1 MGVAPATGRYR
12 TGGGRSEEGQQVR
25 IAITGSSGLI
35 GSALARSLED
45 DGHEVVALVRPGAD
59 PGPRTVRW
67 DPAAGEIDAPG
78 LEGLDGVVHLAGEP
92 VAARRW
98 TDAQKQ
104 RILESR
110 TTGTTL
116 LAATLAGL
124 DAPPPVL
131 VSASGM
137 DYYGD
142 RADELLTEA
151 SGRGEGFLADVTAA
165 WEGATGP
172 AAAAGIRVTTIR
184 TSLVLDASGGAL
196 ARMLPLFKLGVGGRI
211 GPGTQWW
218 SWITLDDEVRAIR
231 FLLEHEVPGPA
242 NLAAPGSVTNAEFT
256 EVLGQVL
263 RRPTILPVPLFG
275 PKLLLGAEL
284 ADNLLLTSK
293 RLAPAALADAGFE
306 FRHPDLETGLRA
318 VLDKPAA

>member
-1 MGVAPATGRYR
+1 
-12 TGGGRSEEGQQVR
+12 VR

-35 GSALARSLED
+35 GSALARSLEG
-45 DGHEVVALVRPGAD
+45 DGHDVLRLVRPGSGD
-59 PGPRTVRW
+59 SPGAVGW
-67 DPAAGEIDAPG
+67 DPSAGEIDAAG
-78 LEGLDGVVHLAGEP
+78 LDGLDGVVHLAGEP

-116 LAATLAGL
+116 LATTLAAL
-124 DAPPPVL
+124 HAPPPVL

-142 RADELLTEA
+142 RGDEVLTEA

-184 TSLVLDASGGAL
+184 TSIVLDPSGGAL
-196 ARMLPLFKLGVGGRI
+196 AKMLPLFKLGVGGRI

-231 FLLEHEVPGPA
+231 FLLENEVPGPA
-242 NLAAPGSVTNAEFT
+242 NLAAPDPVTNADFT
-256 EVLGQVL
+256 EVLGRVL
-263 RRPTILPVPLFG
+263 RRPTLLPVPRFG

-293 RLAPAALADAGFE
+293 RLSPAALLDAGFE
-306 FRHPDLETGLRA
+306 FHHPDLETGLRA
-318 VLDKPAA
+318 TLDKPA

>member
-1 MGVAPATGRYR
+1 
-12 TGGGRSEEGQQVR
+12 VR

-35 GSALARSLED
+35 GSALVRSLEG
-45 DGHEVVALVRPGAD
+45 DGHAVVRLVRPGSGD
-59 PGPRTVRW
+59 SPGAVGW
-67 DPAAGEIDAPG
+67 DPSAGEIDAAG

-116 LAATLAGL
+116 LATTLAGL

-142 RADELLTEA
+142 RGDEVLTEA

-165 WEGATGP
+165 WEGATAP

-184 TSLVLDASGGAL
+184 TSIVLDPSGGAL
-196 ARMLPLFKLGVGGRI
+196 AKMLPLFKLGVGGRI

-242 NLAAPGSVTNAEFT
+242 NLAAPGPVTNADFT
-256 EVLGQVL
+256 EVLGRVL
-263 RRPTILPVPLFG
+263 RRPTLLPVPRFG

-293 RLAPAALADAGFE
+293 RLSPTALLDAGFE
-306 FRHPDLETGLRA
+306 FHHPDLEIGLRA
-318 VLDKPAA
+318 TLDKPA